1 MRCLFI
7 LAGIAVLL
15 LVAVGVVLVPNPLG
29 AAIAG
34 TLYDATL
41 DSTLTYRVQVWSDAP
56 LTDLDLILPL
66 PSGPEGEAL
75 VDALARGDFEE
86 RPEGWQL
93 TILEGSKVSL
103 LEIRADRFG
112 EASSAMVTAAGMAR
126 TARYIGAQGPW
137 QEDLILQVRPGR
149 VIATDAPEGRE
160 PLLQPRYNVT
170 ESGCG
175 CSANAAGQRSE
186 RFVYDSTIYT
196 GFRSTR
202 DANLAVWVQVRG
214 MNRWWAYHWSS
225 NYYADSIRH
234 ITSGA
239 TDGWNPGMG
248 TLTEKNG
255 RYGRP
260 TGF

>member
-1 MRCLFI
+1 MRCLPI

-15 LVAVGVVLVPNPLG
+15 LVTIGVVLVPNPLG

-34 TLYDATL
+34 RLYETTL

-66 PSGPEGEAL
+66 PAGPEGEAL
-75 VDALARGDFEE
+75 VDALARGDFEQ

-93 TILEGSKVSL
+93 TILEGGRLSM

-112 EASSAMVTAAGMAR
+112 EGLATVATPPGIAR
-126 TARYIGAQGPW
+126 TARYIGSPGPW
-137 QEDLILQVRPGR
+137 QEDLIIRVRPGR
-149 VIATDAPEGRE
+149 LIATDAPEGRE
-160 PLLQPRYNVT
+160 PLLQPHYNVT
-170 ESGCG
+170 ASGCG
-175 CSANAAGQRSE
+175 CGCTATGGRSE
-186 RFVYDSTIYT
+186 RFVYDSTIFT

-225 NYYADSIRH
+225 NYYADSVRLIVP
-234 ITSGA
+234 GA
-239 TDGWNPGMG
+239 SDGWHPALG
-248 TLTEKNG
+248 TQTQKNG
-255 RYGRP
+255 RYGAP